1 VKFRENRGAKQG
13 PSLPWKDY
21 NATMIELALRLMGM
35 QRISLLLA
43 HVMWHS
49 DLSGL
54 DDKKNLSKKCHSIF
68 ACIW

>member
-1 VKFRENRGAKQG
+1 ME
-13 PSLPWKDY
+13 PSLPRKDY
-21 NATMIELALRLMGM
+21 NATMIELALGLMGM

-54 DDKKNLSKKCHSIF
+54 DDKKNCLNNVIAFSLVFGNYCPI
-68 ACIW
+68 II